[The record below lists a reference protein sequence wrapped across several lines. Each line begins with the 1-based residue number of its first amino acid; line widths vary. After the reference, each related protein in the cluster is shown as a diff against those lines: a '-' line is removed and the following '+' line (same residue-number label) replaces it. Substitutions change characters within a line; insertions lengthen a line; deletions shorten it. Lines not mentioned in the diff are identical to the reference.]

1 MGHHSTVEFRALTLA
16 NQRHSRGT
24 GWRGTGWT
32 ALWAAITACILAACT
47 SHATQTDFSA
57 CPAAKPAF
65 DVTDRFMEAFN
76 AKDMARLEA
85 TFHFP
90 HIRIAS
96 YPLSVLTGPGQ
107 QDDVFGSLAAEGWSR
122 SEWADRRIVQ
132 CGSTKAHVLATFV
145 RYKANGEAY
154 ARYDGLYIIEL
165 RDGFWGITA
174 RSTFAP

>member
-1 MGHHSTVEFRALTLA
+1 MMAL
-16 NQRHSRGT
+16 RV
-24 GWRGTGWT
+24 
-32 ALWAAITACILAACT
+32 ALPIIALSLAAC
-47 SHATQTDFSA
+47 APKPAAADFSA
-57 CPAAKPAF
+57 CAAAKPAME
-65 DVTDRFMEAFN
+65 VTDRFMTAFN
-76 AKDMARLEA
+76 AKDMGRLEA

-107 QDDVFGSLAAEGWSR
+107 QDDVFGTLAAEGWSR
-122 SEWADRRIVQ
+122 SDWADRKIIQ
-132 CGSTKAHVLATFV
+132 CSPTKAHMTAAFV
-145 RYKANGEAY
+145 RYHANGEAY

>member
-1 MGHHSTVEFRALTLA
+1 MGHHGPVELRAVKAVSLLVLASLTLVA
-16 NQRHSRGT
+16 CSPRQ
-24 GWRGTGWT
+24 
-32 ALWAAITACILAACT
+32 AA
-47 SHATQTDFSA
+47 TDFSA
-57 CPAAKPAF
+57 CAAAKPAIK
-65 DVTDRFMEAFN
+65 VTDTFMAAFN

-107 QDDVFGSLAAEGWSR
+107 QDDVFGTLAAEGWSR
-122 SEWADRRIVQ
+122 SDWADRKIIQ
-132 CGSTKAHVLATFV
+132 CSPTKAHMTATFV
-145 RYKANGEAY
+145 RFHANGEAY
-154 ARYDGLYIIEL
+154 ARYQGLYIVEL